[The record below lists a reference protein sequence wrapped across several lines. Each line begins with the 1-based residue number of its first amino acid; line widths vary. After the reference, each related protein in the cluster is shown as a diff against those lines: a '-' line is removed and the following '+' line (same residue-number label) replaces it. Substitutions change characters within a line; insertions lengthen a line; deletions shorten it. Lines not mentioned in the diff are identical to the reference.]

1 MKAFQDLRFSI
12 GLFFVLVGGLLL
24 LAGFLDLQ
32 DRASLN
38 FWTGAGLLGF
48 GFFAV
53 SLAKSKTQNSP
64 DSK

>member
-38 FWTGAGLLGF
+38 FWTGAGLSFFGSLGI
-48 GFFAV
+48 AIARSDKV
-53 SLAKSKTQNSP
+53 NP
-64 DSK
+64 